1 MRIRFGFWIASKI
14 GMLEKFEAYQIAKHY
29 YWICKELKLP
39 KFLQDQLIR
48 ASSSIALNL
57 AEGSGK
63 RTPVDQRRFYT
74 IAFGSLRECQAI
86 LELERIENEEL
97 KKMGNQLGAILYT
110 LSRKKIPKTEPNPH
124 PI

>member
-1 MRIRFGFWIASKI
+1 MRIRFGFWIASAI
-14 GMLEKFEAYQIAKHY
+14 SMLEKFEAYQIAKHY
-29 YWICKELKLP
+29 YWTCKALKLP
-39 KFLQDQLIR
+39 KFLQDQVIR